1 MVGGNKVLSEVKWQK
16 GKLEIFDA
24 KWFALVLKTG
34 DFSKFQPFS
43 LKEHVALDI
52 FARIYMSDLES
63 KKGKTDACANKTCAE
78 FKDMWFQQIFDT
90 KTLYFWVDLTR
101 NPKRVRL
108 IS

>member
-24 KWFALVLKTG
+24 KRFALVLKTD

-43 LKEHVALDI
+43 LEEHVALDI

-63 KKGKTDACANKTCAE
+63 KKGKTDACKQNMC
-78 FKDMWFQQIFDT
+78 
-90 KTLYFWVDLTR
+90 WV
-101 NPKRVRL
+101 
-108 IS
+108 